1 MTTTAISQN
10 ALSQVTDST
19 VPGLSRKL
27 SKRRPSQHQF
37 PSTPGYISSPEKNK
51 GTNVFSRMAK
61 RISFGMG
68 NFMSGGK
75 RGMVFER
82 RLGHKG
88 SLSMTDV
95 TVLSKER
102 YNPPQDDSNLVIRDA
117 PSQQELK
124 KQGPR
129 RVPPPP
135 FEEAAPSVSAPASQ
149 ISIEPSTTQ
158 FTLETAPEFSPAPQL
173 PEFLPDSTTFNILS
187 QFQKTD
193 IRDSLL
199 STDTEPEWSLGKL
212 TIANPDLTGSSDTDT
227 SLRGKHKKLTPL
239 PRFQNRFSLMD
250 PDPRASIRAEVDSRS
265 SLHDSDVRFS
275 RSFTSE
281 TVTPVQNLQSLQ
293 SPRLEPQER
302 SVPPPPPKDRES
314 AATSETVT
322 AQDLRVSIMTE
333 ESSVTPTSTRLSSRV
348 SSPELPP
355 TPQDVSTSSNAP
367 SDMFPP
373 QPPSKTVEKPK
384 IEVSIQGSQNG
395 HSDASAVSSSSNNH
409 SSAEI
414 ISPTKPRLS
423 GRQEH
428 VYIVDVPVDGRL
440 FVRPSPDGTSL
451 PPVEKPELP
460 PLPPKPKSPENMDNP
475 PLTTTP
481 SSVRQSKERKEKETT
496 IFTSLFS
503 TPHSRRTSETKE
515 GSPHDRGSQG
525 LSSRPSRRTRN
536 SPDKSSPAAVAH
548 SRSPTN
554 TSTES
559 RSRGECVKSERDH
572 YASRRGDR
580 RSYLEKRGDSDGDS
594 GNKHRESR

>member
-1 MTTTAISQN
+1 MTITAVSQN

-37 PSTPGYISSPEKNK
+37 PSAPGYISSPEKNK
-51 GTNVFSRMAK
+51 GPNVFSRMAK

-88 SLSMTDV
+88 SMSMTDV

-117 PSQQELK
+117 PSQQEFK

-158 FTLETAPEFSPAPQL
+158 STLETAPEFSPAPQL
-173 PEFLPDSTTFNILS
+173 PDFLPDSTTLNILS

-212 TIANPDLTGSSDTDT
+212 TIANPDLAGGSDTDT
-227 SLRGKHKKLTPL
+227 SLRGKHKNLTPL
-239 PRFQNRFSLMD
+239 PRPQQNRFSLVD

-265 SLHDSDVRFS
+265 SLHDPDIRLS

-281 TVTPVQNLQSLQ
+281 TVTPMQHLQTLQ

-302 SVPPPPPKDRES
+302 LVPPPPPKDRES

-322 AQDLRVSIMTE
+322 AQDLRVSMTE
-333 ESSVTPTSTRLSSRV
+333 SSITPTSTRLSSRV

-355 TPQDVSTSSNAP
+355 TPQDVPTSSNAP

-384 IEVSIQGSQNG
+384 IEVSNRGSQND

-414 ISPTKPRLS
+414 ISSTKPRLG

-451 PPVEKPELP
+451 PPVEKPDLP
-460 PLPPKPKSPENMDNP
+460 PLPPKSKSPENIANP

-503 TPHSRRTSETKE
+503 TPRSRRSSETSPK
-515 GSPHDRGSQG
+515 GSPHDRNSQG

-536 SPDKSSPAAVAH
+536 SPDKFSPAAVGH

-559 RSRGECVKSERDH
+559 RSREERVRSDRDQ